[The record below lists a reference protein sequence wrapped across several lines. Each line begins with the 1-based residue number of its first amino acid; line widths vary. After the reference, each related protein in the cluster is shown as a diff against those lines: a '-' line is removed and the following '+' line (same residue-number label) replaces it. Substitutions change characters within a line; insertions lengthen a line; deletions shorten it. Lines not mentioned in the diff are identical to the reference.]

1 METSRHNRPSPSAT
15 ADGRPAVAGGGTL
28 ADLGRLIDRADALH
42 LRAPELSLV
51 LGERAAAL
59 AETAGADG
67 HWIRAEALVV
77 AARVRT
83 GARTSTVGRAVAALR
98 AAEHAGYATTAA
110 RLRIDLAVCARSLGV
125 PLLGLAAL
133 RPVLSE
139 HVPPSLRAEAL
150 CHLVGCL
157 AQFGRKAELDRVLVE
172 ADRLLVADDSL
183 DADDRLLMRA
193 LLRNGTAAHRRRHG
207 DLTAAA
213 DAARTGL
220 GFLDKLHRPGDD
232 GGLVRIRLVLQL
244 VSTLLDRGDADMA
257 YDIAEPILREPV
269 RAAGIA
275 PSAWLRLAVAT
286 RIHLPAGAGDAA
298 AELVG
303 EAVAATDRHGLAA
316 VTARLWLELAQIEER
331 FGSAE
336 EAIACLHRARA
347 AEHVHARARRQ
358 ACGLIAGELG
368 TDAVASLDLD
378 DVLAASAPRDGR
390 AVSMAVEPR
399 VDAAVTSV
407 MPIIRDDAPAP
418 ESPAKDRKPAWSF
431 GTGGAQPDE
440 TSVIPAV
447 REKPSEPGH
456 GGGRRRAEDRHPS
469 ALPGWV
475 RPFSRK
481 DAETRDQPED
491 APTQRAA
498 SWQTEETSGRTS
510 GTRSAHR
517 ADSSQSAGEPL
528 ARRADSSRSAAES
541 SARRGDSS
549 QSAGEPL
556 AHRADSSHSA
566 EGSLARGVDRS
577 LSAGETFPRRANVSR
592 AADDFSPHAEASRGT
607 DDASRQSA
615 VFGAAEARSRT
626 TDDPSLGSGSSRSA
640 EEARRSEALR
650 AAEDA
655 SRWVEASRAA
665 VEARRAEAARSDA
678 TSRTTDGSLTAGK
691 ASRWAEATQAVGDA
705 HRAESSRTMGETSD
719 RPRDDRP
726 GRRSAEEMTTRH
738 TGASIAAGE
747 NVNGRAANATHRTDV
762 SPGAGASATRRAD
775 ASAGAKDTT
784 YRAATENATHRADAA
799 VAAEGN
805 ATRRVDGSFAAEGNA
820 THRADGSFAAE
831 GNATRRVDGSFAA
844 EENAAP
850 RRDGTAEMPDARR
863 GEGARRAVE
872 KASSPAE
879 EPAAPRFSLR
889 MPDLSD
895 ILPELPL
902 APASADEA
910 AAPLWESAE
919 WAQEEVARRE
929 SRGRTTRHDAE
940 HGSVA
945 AKSVLD
951 RLGITA
957 TGGGGGRRRADD
969 AGRRARDPEP
979 DEPVATESAA
989 AETETADK
997 PDPAAR
1003 PEESSAG
1010 EPWLPRLRMPPALDP
1025 LADIDDWTPSE
1036 QPFPDS
1042 YARAI
1047 AEDEPPPDAGLA
1059 ELLARALAEHQ
1070 AGTASAAALVKRLG
1084 PDDEPKKPV
1093 NGRATADRRH
1103 NGD

>member
-15 ADGRPAVAGGGTL
+15 ADGRPAVASGGTL
-28 ADLGRLIDRADALH
+28 ADLGRLIDRAESLRF
-42 LRAPELSLV
+42 RAPELSLV
-51 LGERAAAL
+51 LGERSAAL

-77 AARVRT
+77 SARVRI

-110 RLRIDLAVCARSLGV
+110 RLRVDLAVCSRSLGV
-125 PLLGLAAL
+125 PLMGLAAL

-139 HVPPSLRAEAL
+139 DVPPSLRAEAL

-220 GFLDKLHRPGDD
+220 GFLEKMDRPGDD

-257 YDIAEPILREPV
+257 YDIAEPVLREPV
-269 RAAGIA
+269 RAAGVA
-275 PSAWLRLAVAT
+275 PAAWLRLAVAT

-336 EAIACLHRARA
+336 EAIGCLHRARA

-368 TDAVASLDLD
+368 AEAVASMDLD

-390 AVSMAVEPR
+390 PVSMEVEPR
-399 VDAAVTSV
+399 VAAEETSV
-407 MPIIRDDAPAP
+407 MPAIRDEDPVAAPL
-418 ESPAKDRKPAWSF
+418 PAVPARVEVAAEPVSASGWIAAAEKKPAWSF
-431 GTGGAQPDE
+431 RRAAAETEAEQ
-440 TSVIPAV
+440 TSVMPAI
-447 REKPSEPGH
+447 KEPAEETPRT
-456 GGGRRRAEDRHPS
+456 GGRRRAEDRKTPV
-469 ALPGWV
+469 LPGWA
-475 RPFSRK
+475 RPFGRK
-481 DAETRDQPED
+481 NAEPP
-491 APTQRAA
+491 APRK
-498 SWQTEETSGRTS
+498 
-510 GTRSAHR
+510 
-517 ADSSQSAGEPL
+517 
-528 ARRADSSRSAAES
+528 
-541 SARRGDSS
+541 
-549 QSAGEPL
+549 
-556 AHRADSSHSA
+556 
-566 EGSLARGVDRS
+566 
-577 LSAGETFPRRANVSR
+577 R
-592 AADDFSPHAEASRGT
+592 AADDAPA
-607 DDASRQSA
+607 
-615 VFGAAEARSRT
+615 
-626 TDDPSLGSGSSRSA
+626 
-640 EEARRSEALR
+640 R
-650 AAEDA
+650 AAEPETRREDPVRA
-655 SRWVEASRAA
+655 ESAVVQRAA
-665 VEARRAEAARSDA
+665 DDVPARRAETPQRPSPAPEEVRWPDPVKAAEDVPVRA
-678 TSRTTDGSLTAGK
+678 V
-691 ASRWAEATQAVGDA
+691 AEAPA
-705 HRAESSRTMGETSD
+705 
-719 RPRDDRP
+719 
-726 GRRSAEEMTTRH
+726 
-738 TGASIAAGE
+738 
-747 NVNGRAANATHRTDV
+747 
-762 SPGAGASATRRAD
+762 
-775 ASAGAKDTT
+775 
-784 YRAATENATHRADAA
+784 
-799 VAAEGN
+799 
-805 ATRRVDGSFAAEGNA
+805 
-820 THRADGSFAAE
+820 
-831 GNATRRVDGSFAA
+831 
-844 EENAAP
+844 
-850 RRDGTAEMPDARR
+850 
-863 GEGARRAVE
+863 
-872 KASSPAE
+872 PAE
-879 EPAAPRFSLR
+879 EKPSEEPRFSLR

-902 APASADEA
+902 APPPADEP

-919 WAQEEVARRE
+919 WAREEAARRE
-929 SRGRTTRHDAE
+929 SRGRKTRHDAE

-957 TGGGGGRRRADD
+957 SGGGGGRRRADEP
-969 AGRRARDPEP
+969 GRPEAAADPEP
-979 DEPVATESAA
+979 EPQ
-989 AETETADK
+989 DK
-997 PDPAAR
+997 PELAPAPR
-1003 PEESSAG
+1003 PEEAG
-1010 EPWLPRLRMPPALDP
+1010 PAEEPWLPRLRMPPALDP
-1025 LADIDDWTPSE
+1025 LSDIDAWTPSE
-1036 QPFPDS
+1036 QPFPEG

-1084 PDDEPKKPV
+1084 PNDEPKPI
-1093 NGRATADRRH
+1093 NGRATADRHRN

>member
-15 ADGRPAVAGGGTL
+15 ADGRPAVASGGTL
-28 ADLGRLIDRADALH
+28 ADLGRLIDRAESLRF
-42 LRAPELSLV
+42 RAPELSLV
-51 LGERAAAL
+51 LGERSAAL

-77 AARVRT
+77 SARVRT

-110 RLRIDLAVCARSLGV
+110 RLRVDLAICARSLGV
-125 PLLGLAAL
+125 PLMGLAAL

-139 HVPPSLRAEAL
+139 DVPPSLRAEAL

-220 GFLDKLHRPGDD
+220 GFLEKMDRPGDD

-257 YDIAEPILREPV
+257 YDIAEPVLREPV
-269 RAAGIA
+269 RAAGVA
-275 PSAWLRLAVAT
+275 PAAWLRLAVAT
-286 RIHLPAGAGDAA
+286 RIHLPSGAGDAA

-336 EAIACLHRARA
+336 EAIGCLHRARA

-368 TDAVASLDLD
+368 AESVASMDLD

-390 AVSMAVEPR
+390 PVSMEVEPR
-399 VDAAVTSV
+399 VAAEETSV
-407 MPIIRDDAPAP
+407 MPAIRDVPAERPDPVAAPLPVVPAQVEVPAAP
-418 ESPAKDRKPAWSF
+418 VSAAALIETADKKPAWSF
-431 GTGGAQPDE
+431 RRAAAEAEVEQ
-440 TSVIPAV
+440 TSVLPAI
-447 REKPSEPGH
+447 REEAEETPRT
-456 GGGRRRAEDRHPS
+456 GGRRRAEDRKPPV
-469 ALPGWV
+469 LPGWA
-475 RPFSRK
+475 RPFGRK
-481 DAETRDQPED
+481 SAD
-491 APTQRAA
+491 APAPRKRAA
-498 SWQTEETSGRTS
+498 V
-510 GTRSAHR
+510 
-517 ADSSQSAGEPL
+517 EP
-528 ARRADSSRSAAES
+528 
-541 SARRGDSS
+541 
-549 QSAGEPL
+549 
-556 AHRADSSHSA
+556 
-566 EGSLARGVDRS
+566 
-577 LSAGETFPRRANVSR
+577 VSR
-592 AADDFSPHAEASRGT
+592 T
-607 DDASRQSA
+607 
-615 VFGAAEARSRT
+615 
-626 TDDPSLGSGSSRSA
+626 
-640 EEARRSEALR
+640 
-650 AAEDA
+650 
-655 SRWVEASRAA
+655 EASRAA
-665 VEARRAEAARSDA
+665 SERPAPVAESAAVQRTNDAESVAAVRRTEAAESAAGARAAKDVSVPSPVAEAAPGRRRA
-678 TSRTTDGSLTAGK
+678 QP
-691 ASRWAEATQAVGDA
+691 AE
-705 HRAESSRTMGETSD
+705 ETSV
-719 RPRDDRP
+719 RWPEKP
-726 GRRSAEEMTTRH
+726 PAARRSAEDAPARREEKTKPEETPVRP
-738 TGASIAAGE
+738 S
-747 NVNGRAANATHRTDV
+747 RAADEAQ
-762 SPGAGASATRRAD
+762 A
-775 ASAGAKDTT
+775 
-784 YRAATENATHRADAA
+784 
-799 VAAEGN
+799 
-805 ATRRVDGSFAAEGNA
+805 
-820 THRADGSFAAE
+820 
-831 GNATRRVDGSFAA
+831 
-844 EENAAP
+844 
-850 RRDGTAEMPDARR
+850 
-863 GEGARRAVE
+863 
-872 KASSPAE
+872 PAE
-879 EPAAPRFSLR
+879 EAPRFSLR

-902 APASADEA
+902 APAPADEP

-919 WAQEEVARRE
+919 WAQEEAARRDA
-929 SRGRTTRHDAE
+929 RGRKTRHDAE

-957 TGGGGGRRRADD
+957 SGGGGGRRRADEP
-969 AGRRARDPEP
+969 GR
-979 DEPVATESAA
+979 S
-989 AETETADK
+989 ETAAPETAAKDK
-997 PDPAAR
+997 PELAPAPR
-1003 PEESSAG
+1003 PEEPEPAE

-1025 LADIDDWTPSE
+1025 LSDVDAWTPSE
-1036 QPFPDS
+1036 QPFPEG

-1084 PDDEPKKPV
+1084 PNDEPKPI
-1093 NGRATADRRH
+1093 NGRATADRH
-1103 NGD
+1103 HNNGD